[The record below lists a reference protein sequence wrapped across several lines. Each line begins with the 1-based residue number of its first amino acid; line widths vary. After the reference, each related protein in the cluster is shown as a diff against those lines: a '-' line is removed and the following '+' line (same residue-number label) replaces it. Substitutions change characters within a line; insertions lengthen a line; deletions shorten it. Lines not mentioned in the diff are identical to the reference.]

1 MGLLTRAEQQQLVD
15 LLCRLPNIDGEATRR
30 ALLRGLP
37 TSVRQTVPFSG
48 VPRTDVKT
56 IVDALDAEGARL
68 GDGGWPILL
77 VIEEALDQARE
88 LQLEHELQALL
99 DTLQARSSL
108 PAPPRPTGPGPL
120 PGSRRRLALFSLIG
134 SLLVIIPVLLVVGS
148 GYFADLPASPTPTRP
163 PATGSAAGSPTP
175 GSPPATEALPSP
187 TSETASA
194 AKITITEFTFTPA
207 GPSNADNVIC
217 RACTNGC
224 GGVNV
229 TLRVLVNTATDGSAG
244 GEWKPIKE
252 LGVPCFNE
260 FDAPRWETLEYAE
273 GVHRVRLEAIDCEGN
288 QVTREELYTL
298 QPGRPSRPFLI
309 SPAAETILT
318 SRTVT
323 FRWQAALRATSY
335 TLIVG
340 TTHDPEDAPILNT
353 LVTDTTHTATFAQD
367 YPQLYWR
374 VYANND
380 HGRTEQ
386 GGRSF
391 SISRPA
397 P

>member
-1 MGLLTRAEQQQLVD
+1 MGLLTRTEQQQLVD
-15 LLCRLPNIDGEATRR
+15 LLCRLPNIEADTTRR
-30 ALLRGLP
+30 TLLRGLP
-37 TSVRQTVPFSG
+37 PSLRQTVPFSG
-48 VPRTDVKT
+48 VTRTDVKT
-56 IVDALDAEGARL
+56 MVDALDADGARL

-77 VIEEALDQARE
+77 VIEEAIDQARA
-88 LQLEHELQALL
+88 LQLEHELQVLL
-99 DTLQARSSL
+99 DTLKARSSP
-108 PAPPRPTGPGPL
+108 PAPSPAPAPGPV

-134 SLLVIIPVLLVVGS
+134 GLLVIIPVLLVVGS
-148 GYFADLPASPTPTRP
+148 GTFAGLPAAPTPTHP
-163 PATGSAAGSPTP
+163 PATNSAAGNPTTVP
-175 GSPPATEALPSP
+175 PPATAALPSP
-187 TSETASA
+187 TPGATSA
-194 AKITITEFTFTPA
+194 AKITITEFTFQPTSPA
-207 GPSNADNVIC
+207 NADTVIC

-229 TLRVLVNTATDGSAG
+229 TLRVLVNTATDGSAS

-260 FDAPRWETLEYAE
+260 FDAPRWETLEYEA
-273 GVHRVRLEAIDCEGN
+273 GVHRVRLEAIDCAGH

-309 SPAAETILT
+309 SPAAETVLP
-318 SRTVT
+318 SRSVT

-340 TTHDPEDAPILNT
+340 TTHDPEDAPVLNT
-353 LVTDTTHTATFAQD
+353 LITGTEHTATFAQD

-380 HGRTEQ
+380 YGRTEQ

-391 SISRPA
+391 SLRSPA